1 MSIAAHLRKLIL
13 RSRKSLL
20 PVSRWNLV
28 LLEEVHADVSLIDLS
43 STDDAHV
50 RIHHNIVG
58 DGERLE
64 TLAELVNLCGVVLI
78 EQLLLL

>member
-1 MSIAAHLRKLIL
+1 MSIAAHLSKLIL

-43 STDDAHV
+43 SADDAHV
-50 RIHHNIVG
+50 GVHHNIVG

>member
-1 MSIAAHLRKLIL
+1 
-13 RSRKSLL
+13 
-20 PVSRWNLV
+20 LV
-28 LLEEVHADVSLIDLS
+28 LLKEVHADISLIDLS

>member
-1 MSIAAHLRKLIL
+1 M
-13 RSRKSLL
+13 
-20 PVSRWNLV
+20 V

-43 STDDAHV
+43 SADDAHV
-50 RIHHNIVG
+50 RVHHNIVG

-78 EQLLLL
+78 E

>member
-1 MSIAAHLRKLIL
+1 MSIAAHLSKLIL

-28 LLEEVHADVSLIDLS
+28 LLEEVHAHVSLIDLS
-43 STDDAHV
+43 SADDAHV

-78 EQLLLL
+78 E